1 MNKLTLNFLK
11 LSTSDF
17 SITCFRRQCLIENEP
32 SPGDDFHRVNF
43 SERTPDGVKV
53 DHWFWISIE
62 QREGFEPFSFIASQ
76 YVHAS
81 LWILR
86 RTFFVSFAEHIKS
99 FGILVETESGLFK
112 KLLIKVV
119 KCYDENDQ
127 NTVSGYQGFRC
138 SMEWLPS
145 AHAFG
150 MFVNFHFF
158 CNDDFHDYHQV
169 QQFSLSLD
177 KEGAPNRDYHS
188 TIRAWLRR
196 FNQKFAKSFICKAPL
211 FSQQISFSDFAD
223 GQASLLPSRTY
234 EFANCLSGMHP
245 YWGVKKYGPFRM
257 PTKLPT
263 FVFVFSESYRGEA
276 QTLYRSLVGTE
287 FPDKFNGMKE
297 FFGIEFGRGNVIGKV
312 ISGPSIEEYERVAK
326 EILSDGYANPV
337 CIVLHSGEPSQYYFL
352 KTIFLK
358 YGIPCQVV
366 EQDTIRRGRGF
377 QWAVAGL
384 GVQLFAK
391 SGGYPWC
398 VKTNRRDTL
407 IIGLSQT
414 TEMSEQGVERFIAYS
429 VATDAS
435 GIFRSVRMLS
445 DDQDEGNYAKG
456 LGANLKRQLQRL
468 ICDGDGLPRRIV
480 LHCSFRL
487 TKLAMQEVRR
497 VVVACRQENQ
507 KFPDIFVMRINT
519 KHDYFG
525 FDDSNA
531 ACVPLENSIVSVG
544 RDRYL
549 IWTEGVVP
557 GRALTGR
564 VSNPVLVIF
573 DRNAG
578 QNAAVE
584 KELLEDLC
592 CLAGANWRGFHA
604 RTRPVSVLYCE
615 LVGDFIRRLRE
626 YSIKE
631 KCNLVL
637 PDVEQFVPWFL

>member
-1 MNKLTLNFLK
+1 M
-11 LSTSDF
+11 
-17 SITCFRRQCLIENEP
+17 
-32 SPGDDFHRVNF
+32 
-43 SERTPDGVKV
+43 
-53 DHWFWISIE
+53 
-62 QREGFEPFSFIASQ
+62 
-76 YVHAS
+76 
-81 LWILR
+81 
-86 RTFFVSFAEHIKS
+86 
-99 FGILVETESGLFK
+99 
-112 KLLIKVV
+112 
-119 KCYDENDQ
+119 
-127 NTVSGYQGFRC
+127 
-138 SMEWLPS
+138 
-145 AHAFG
+145 
-150 MFVNFHFF
+150 
-158 CNDDFHDYHQV
+158 
-169 QQFSLSLD
+169 
-177 KEGAPNRDYHS
+177 
-188 TIRAWLRR
+188 
-196 FNQKFAKSFICKAPL
+196 
-211 FSQQISFSDFAD
+211 
-223 GQASLLPSRTY
+223 
-234 EFANCLSGMHP
+234 
-245 YWGVKKYGPFRM
+245 
-257 PTKLPT
+257 
-263 FVFVFSESYRGEA
+263 
-276 QTLYRSLVGTE
+276 
-287 FPDKFNGMKE
+287 
-297 FFGIEFGRGNVIGKV
+297 
-312 ISGPSIEEYERVAK
+312 
-326 EILSDGYANPV
+326 
-337 CIVLHSGEPSQYYFL
+337 
-352 KTIFLK
+352 
-358 YGIPCQVV
+358 
-366 EQDTIRRGRGF
+366 
-377 QWAVAGL
+377 
-384 GVQLFAK
+384 FAK

-445 DDQDEGNYAKG
+445 DDQDERNYAKG
-456 LGANLKRQLQRL
+456 LGVNLKNQLQRL
-468 ICDGDGLPRRIV
+468 IRDGDGLPRRIV

-507 KFPDIFVMRINT
+507 RFPDIFVMRINT

-578 QNAAVE
+578 QNAGVE